1 MRIKTTQII
10 FAILFLSLAL
20 GLFYIQVLKAPRY
33 TQLSQANRIR
43 IIPQPGS
50 RGKIIDRKA
59 KVIADNYLSY
69 DIAILPSETKDID
82 EALEKLADIVDVSF
96 QVIRSRYKRDLIA
109 NSLPVTLLDNIER
122 KKAVMVEELK
132 SDLPGIFLQVVPK
145 RFYPH
150 QRLAAHLLGYLGEI
164 DHWRLTK
171 LKDYGYKT
179 KDLVGYTGIEEKYDY
194 YLRPQEG
201 GLQVEVDHRNRIV
214 RILGFRPAS
223 NGKDIQLT
231 IDLEIQKIAEESL
244 GSRTGAVIILEPNTG
259 EVLAVANFP
268 NFHPDWF
275 IKKSPQLSKILN
287 ERGAPLLNRCI
298 SGVYPPGSIFKMVV
312 ATAALEEKRIDTK
325 KKFYCSESIKIGNR
339 KFGCWEKHGSQNLI
353 EAIKHSCNVFFYRT
367 GLLLGGRRLS
377 EYASKFGLGRLTQID
392 LPQEDPGFVPS
403 PLRRRLNRFQS
414 WFDGDTVNFS
424 IGQGELLVTPL
435 QIARIT
441 AVFANRGKLVRPY
454 LVKSIDGQD
463 VSGHQEK
470 IIPLSFKQ
478 RSLDIVREGMRQAVE
493 DIDGTASIIKSSV
506 VSVAGKT
513 GTAQVTNRQSHA
525 WFSGYFPID
534 KPKFVI
540 CVVLEYAGSSL
551 NACIVARDIIKR
563 MIQEGL
569 L

>member
-10 FAILFLSLAL
+10 FGTLFLFLAV
-20 GLFYIQVLKAPRY
+20 GLFHIQVLKAPRY
-33 TQLSQANRIR
+33 SQLSQANRIR

-50 RGKIIDRKA
+50 RGKIVDRKA
-59 KVIADNYLSY
+59 KIIADNYLSY
-69 DIAILPSETKDID
+69 DIAILPSETKDIN
-82 EALEKLADIVDVSF
+82 EALEKLADLLNISFEKLKSKYTRNLVS
-96 QVIRSRYKRDLIA
+96 S
-109 NSLPVTLLDNIER
+109 SLPVTLLDNIER

-150 QRLAAHLLGYLGEI
+150 QRLAAHVLGYLGEI

-179 KDLVGYTGIEEKYDY
+179 KDIVGYTGVEEKYDY

-231 IDLEIQKIAEESL
+231 IDLDIQKIAEESL
-244 GSRTGAVIILEPNTG
+244 GSREGAVIILDPHTG
-259 EVLAVANFP
+259 EVLAMANFP

-275 IKKSPQLSKILN
+275 IKKSPQLLITLKD
-287 ERGAPLLNRCI
+287 RGAPLLNRCI
-298 SGVYPPGSIFKMVV
+298 SGVYPAGSVFKMVT

-325 KKFYCSESIKIGNR
+325 KKFYCKGSIKIGNR
-339 KFGCWEKHGSQNLI
+339 KFACWDEHGSQNI
-353 EAIKHSCNVFFYRT
+353 IAAIKYSCNVFFYRT
-367 GLLLGGRRLS
+367 GLLLGARRLS
-377 EYASKFGLGRLTQID
+377 EYASKFGLGKLTQID
-392 LPQEDPGFVPS
+392 LPQEVPGFVPS
-403 PLRRRLNRFQS
+403 PLRRRLNRFRS
-414 WFDGDTVNFS
+414 WFDGDTANFS

-441 AVFANRGKLVRPY
+441 AVFANGGKLIRPY

-463 VSGHQEK
+463 VAGYQERS
-470 IIPLSFKQ
+470 IPLPFKEE
-478 RSLDIVREGMRQAVE
+478 SLDIVREGMRQTVE
-493 DIDGTASIIKSSV
+493 GIDGTASLIRLNSV
-506 VSVAGKT
+506 SLAGKT
-513 GTAQVTNRQSHA
+513 GTAQVTKKQSHA

-534 KPKFVI
+534 KPRFVI

-551 NACIVARDIIKR
+551 NACIVARDIIKK
-563 MIQEGL
+563 MIEEGL